1 MSLAKIDSA
10 WLERAS
16 PHGCGIGDPQVLL
29 CDTKSVPTSGVQ
41 ATLLHVGDERT
52 GVVTGDDA
60 APEPVVMLEIGSRRT
75 AHVAVSERTRRKALY
90 GL

>member
-1 MSLAKIDSA
+1 M
-10 WLERAS
+10 
-16 PHGCGIGDPQVLL
+16 
-29 CDTKSVPTSGVQ
+29 
-41 ATLLHVGDERT
+41 LHVGEERT

-60 APEPVVMLEIGSRRT
+60 APEPVLMLEIGSRRT